1 MQTKPHVIKED
12 VSGQTMNKE
21 SGEDVKEGT
30 STGTVAEHQVRVRAY
45 HIWTEL
51 GEPNGQDADHWLQAE
66 QELTEKARARHVS
79 SNDALRSG
87 ATGVSS
93 KDALRS
99 GATGVSS
106 KDALRSGATGVSSKD
121 ALRSGATGVLSS
133 DALRSGAN
141 LK

>member
-12 VSGQTMNKE
+12 VPGQTINTE
-21 SGEDVKEGT
+21 PAGAVKEGT
-30 STGTVAEHQVRVRAY
+30 STVTVAEHHVRARAF
-45 HIWTEL
+45 HIWREL
-51 GEPNGQDADHWLQAE
+51 GEPDGQDVNHWLQAE
-66 QELTEKARARHVS
+66 QELTRDARTCH
-79 SNDALRSG
+79 
-87 ATGVSS
+87 VSS

-121 ALRSGATGVLSS
+121 ALRSGA
-133 DALRSGAN
+133 N